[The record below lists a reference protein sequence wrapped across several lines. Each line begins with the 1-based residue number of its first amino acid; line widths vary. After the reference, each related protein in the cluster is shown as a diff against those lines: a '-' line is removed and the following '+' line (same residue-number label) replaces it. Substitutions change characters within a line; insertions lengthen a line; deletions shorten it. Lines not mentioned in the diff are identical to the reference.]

1 MLARGMCRAF
11 STMMHAAATP
21 HNTNPSSGDE
31 VTLYNSHGEIVPRSN
46 IALASHQ
53 DIEKYVV
60 GLFKGYFRITNR
72 NLVTVDS
79 KFEDHGLDEL
89 DAVELVV
96 RMEDELGYVVPGE
109 ALRVFK
115 SVKSFCN
122 YIKQTE
128 DFKREFNKD
137 PIN

>member
-1 MLARGMCRAF
+1 MLARGFTRYF
-11 STMMHAAATP
+11 SMMHAAATP
-21 HNTNPSSGDE
+21 HNTNPGSDNE
-31 VTLYNSHGEIVPRSN
+31 VTLYNNLGEIVPRSN

-53 DIEKYVV
+53 DIEKYVI

-79 KFEDHGLDEL
+79 TFKDHGLDEL

-115 SVKSFCN
+115 SVKSFVN
-122 YIKQTE
+122 YIK
-128 DFKREFNKD
+128 
-137 PIN
+137 

>member
-1 MLARGMCRAF
+1 
-11 STMMHAAATP
+11 MMHAAATP
-21 HNTNPSSGDE
+21 HNTQPRDTD
-31 VTLYNSHGEIVPRSN
+31 VTIYNNQGELVSRSN
-46 IALASHQ
+46 IVLASHE
-53 DIEKYVV
+53 DIEKYAI
-60 GLFKGYFRITNR
+60 GLFKNYFRITNR
-72 NLVTVDS
+72 NLVSKDS
-79 KFEDHGLDEL
+79 TFDDHGLDEL

-109 ALRVFK
+109 ALRCFK
-115 SVKSFCN
+115 SVKNFVN

>member
-1 MLARGMCRAF
+1 M
-11 STMMHAAATP
+11 
-21 HNTNPSSGDE
+21 
-31 VTLYNSHGEIVPRSN
+31 
-46 IALASHQ
+46 
-53 DIEKYVV
+53 
-60 GLFKGYFRITNR
+60 
-72 NLVTVDS
+72 TVDS

-122 YIKQTE
+122 YIK
-128 DFKREFNKD
+128 
-137 PIN
+137 

>member
-1 MLARGMCRAF
+1 MLGRQFVRCF
-11 STMMHAAATP
+11 SMMHSAATP
-21 HNTNPSSGDE
+21 HNTQQATGDE
-31 VTLYNSHGEIVPRSN
+31 VTLYNSFGEVVPRSN
-46 IALASHQ
+46 IALSSHQ

-115 SVKSFCN
+115 SAKSFVN